1 MEAPVSE
8 HTVADP
14 SNVLYQVQDRVA
26 RVTIN
31 RPAKRN
37 ALDFSTLHALQDA
50 LERARVDDAVRV
62 VVVTGAGD
70 RAFCAGGDLAGMKA
84 GGFLE
89 QHEGRRQ
96 FARVFQKLQEIG
108 KPTIARVNGVAYGG
122 GFGVALACDMI
133 VAQQSARFATP
144 EIKVGLYP
152 FMVMAVLFRNIP
164 RKIGLELCFSGRP
177 VAASEAKEIGFVN
190 RVVPDAEL
198 DAAVD
203 ELAASISC
211 HSPAILKLGKDAFY
225 AMADMPYERALDY
238 LHTMFSINT
247 LTDDAAEGITAFIQK
262 RAPEW
267 KGT

>member
-1 MEAPVSE
+1 MSE
-8 HTVADP
+8 DT
-14 SNVLYQVQDRVA
+14 VLYHVAERVA
-26 RVTIN
+26 HITIN

-37 ALDFSTLHALQDA
+37 ALDFATLHALQNA
-50 LERARVDDAVRV
+50 LERARVDNAAGV
-62 VVVTGAGD
+62 VVLTGAGD
-70 RAFCAGGDLAGMKA
+70 KAFCAGGDLAGMKA

-164 RKIGLELCFSGRP
+164 RKVGLELCLSGRT
-177 VAASEAKEIGFVN
+177 VSASEAQRLGFVN
-190 RVVPDAEL
+190 RVAPDDAL
-198 DAAVD
+198 DSAVA
-203 ELAASISC
+203 ELAASMTC

-225 AMADMPYERALDY
+225 AMADMPYDRALDY

-262 RAPEW
+262 RPPEW
-267 KGT
+267 KGS